1 MKRLQKGT
9 GGKLMN
15 QIPQAGEIYQ
25 HFKGK
30 LYRIVALATHTETG
44 EQLVIYQ
51 ALYGEFQVFAR
62 PLSMFLEKVDAKK
75 YPDADVNNLGEND
88 FIVDYILEKKHSK
101 FLQGLLIAFVAA
113 FTFVGSMYA
122 IMAYNNDV
130 STNEIF
136 EKVYEIFGADN
147 AQQVKLL
154 EIMYAVGLALGII
167 IFYNH
172 FAGVRL
178 SGEPT
183 PIEVEMDKYEKDVDD
198 TLIDRKSKTEQKG
211 KKA

>member
-1 MKRLQKGT
+1 
-9 GGKLMN
+9 MN

-136 EKVYEIFGADN
+136 EKVYEMMGTGNFQEYKVI
-147 AQQVKLL
+147 
-154 EIMYAVGLALGII
+154 EIAYAAGHCRFLQSFCGKT
-167 IFYNH
+167 FY
-172 FAGVRL
+172 GRSDTD
-178 SGEPT
+178 SGGNGQ
-183 PIEVEMDKYEKDVDD
+183 I
-198 TLIDRKSKTEQKG
+198 
-211 KKA
+211 